1 MSTFTSF
8 PGLLYILISSSATCT
23 PNTPQNSSQL
33 FHFIPIF
40 LLWFSSS
47 LYNFASGMRVLLV
60 NDPCVVMYMNK
71 HVYIDDGNVQLVNS
85 ELLFLNEYMN
95 ENATL

>member
-1 MSTFTSF
+1 
-8 PGLLYILISSSATCT
+8 
-23 PNTPQNSSQL
+23 
-33 FHFIPIF
+33 
-40 LLWFSSS
+40 
-47 LYNFASGMRVLLV
+47 MRVLLV